1 MPVDIAT
8 IAAGELA
15 FLVLAQP
22 VTEGIVAR
30 RLTVDGKRLVAA
42 NVPPLRHHSADGFDF
57 GGRDGGSAD
66 LALAAVQ
73 MVLNRLNYLGPT
85 RRLDDGSHVSAL
97 AWRLHGKFCAEFVAG
112 AQGETLTIAW
122 QQVMAWAR
130 REMLDFLREEKITL
144 QGVLERWHAIAGGL
158 PTKPPRSPM
167 DQRDVLRDLGVE
179 AMDLCGLVA
188 TLTHYLGHE
197 G

>member
-1 MPVDIAT
+1 MPVDSAT
-8 IAAGELA
+8 IAAGEVG

-22 VTEGIVAR
+22 ITAGIVAR
-30 RLTVDGKRLVAA
+30 RVTVDGKQAVAT
-42 NVPPLRHHSADGFDF
+42 NVPPLRHHSTGGFDF
-57 GGRDGGSAD
+57 GGSEGGSAD

-73 MVLNRLNYLGPT
+73 TVLNRLNYLGPT
-85 RRLDDGSHVSAL
+85 HRLADGSHVFAL
-97 AWRLHGKFCAEFVAG
+97 AWHLHGKFCAEFVAG
-112 AQGETLTIAW
+112 ATGESLAISW

-130 REMLDFLREEKITL
+130 REMLAYLWEEKITL
-144 QGVLERWHAIAGGL
+144 QGVLDRWHAIAAQL
-158 PTKPPRSPM
+158 PSTPPRQPM
-167 DQRDVLRDLGVE
+167 DQRDLLRDLGVE

>member
-8 IAAGELA
+8 IAAGEVG

-22 VTEGIVAR
+22 VTAGIVAR
-30 RLTVDGKRLVAA
+30 RLTLDGKPLVAA
-42 NVPPLRHHSADGFDF
+42 NVPPLRQHSADGFDF
-57 GGRDGGSAD
+57 GSSDGGSAD

-73 MVLNRLNYLGPT
+73 LVLNRLDYLGST
-85 RRLDDGSHVSAL
+85 RELADGSHVFAL

-112 AQGETLTIAW
+112 AEGETLTITW

-130 REMLDFLREEKITL
+130 REMLAYLWEEKITL
-144 QGVLERWHAIAGGL
+144 QGVLDRWHAVAGGL
-158 PTKPPRSPM
+158 PATSPRGPM
-167 DQRDVLRDLGVE
+167 DQRDILRDLGTD
-179 AMDLCGLVA
+179 AMELCGLVA